1 MPRPGRK
8 APRGKGCR
16 AKGAHDFAGDEVT
29 LAGEGHCQR
38 DCTASGGRSRWL

>member
-1 MPRPGRK
+1 MKELYIRRGMPRPGRK

-29 LAGEGHCQR
+29 LAGEGM
-38 DCTASGGRSRWL
+38 